1 MEVDWARCSQS
12 GWESLNYF
20 STMADLSWFS
30 WSLSLYSFWE
40 AEKVILVIRFPG
52 VWCKW
57 YKANLKWADYCFWKA
72 ITGMQ
77 QWFKGQTKPRKSSF
91 LFSSSKIWV
100 RFASQHQ
107 CIITPRE
114 NLQFLNW
121 RLQPSLQWI
130 MTSRKKVQILGHL
143 FLFLDVGLCMAY
155 YFVSGCNGAHKQ
167 NQHTT
172 ISRFKI
178 ASIPQVW

>member
-1 MEVDWARCSQS
+1 MISDYPLTIKRTAIILQQFFHLPTRCSSSWLKKLLNVVEVDWARCSQS

-30 WSLSLYSFWE
+30 WSLSLYSIWE
-40 AEKVILVIRFPG
+40 VEKVILVIRFPG

-91 LFSSSKIWV
+91 LFSSSKMWV

-107 CIITPRE
+107 CIITPHE

-130 MTSRKKVQILGHL
+130 MTSRKKV
-143 FLFLDVGLCMAY
+143 
-155 YFVSGCNGAHKQ
+155 
-167 NQHTT
+167 
-172 ISRFKI
+172 
-178 ASIPQVW
+178 